1 MGKATE
7 TFQIPPEAAE
17 AYESAFVPRLFGEWA
32 HLLVGSVDIE
42 TGARV
47 LDVAC
52 GTGIVARLAAGRV
65 GEEGRVV
72 GLDLNQAMLDVAD
85 RFGSG
90 IEWRQGDAASLP
102 FADDSFDIVFCQ
114 AALMFFPDPLA
125 ALREMA
131 RVVDPKGTVAI
142 QVWDRT
148 ADQPAYRPFIEV
160 AARHA
165 GADAVSILSAYF
177 ALGDLDALR
186 QMLQKADLEVAQV
199 RTETTTMHFAS
210 VEEFVD
216 VEVRTTPLGERLT
229 EEAIGRIVSESRTEG
244 LSPCVTA
251 DGRLDVPIRGHL
263 INAHQR

>member
-1 MGKATE
+1 MANATE

-32 HLLVGSVDIE
+32 RFLVGSVDLD
-42 TGARV
+42 TGTRV

-52 GTGIVARLAAGRV
+52 GTGIVARLAAEIV
-65 GEEGRVV
+65 GEKGRVV
-72 GLDLNQAMLDVAD
+72 GLDLNQAMLDVA
-85 RFGSG
+85 RRLGHS

-102 FADDSFDIVFCQ
+102 FPDGSFDVVFCQ
-114 AALMFFPDPLA
+114 AALMFFPDPTA
-125 ALREMA
+125 AVGEMA

-148 ADQPAYRPFIEV
+148 ADQPAYRPFIDV
-160 AARHA
+160 ATRHA
-165 GADAVSILSAYF
+165 GPEAVSILSAYF
-177 ALGDLDALR
+177 ALGDLDTLR
-186 QMLQKADLEVAQV
+186 ETFQEAGLEVAQV

-216 VEVRTTPLGERLT
+216 VEVRSTPLGERLS

-244 LSPCVTA
+244 LSPFVTE

-263 INAHQR
+263 IKAHHR

>member
-1 MGKATE
+1 MGNATE
-7 TFQIPPEAAE
+7 TFRIPPEAAE

-32 HLLVGSVDIE
+32 QLMVGSAAVE
-42 TGARV
+42 PGNRV

-52 GTGIVARLAAGRV
+52 GTGIVARLAAESV
-65 GEEGRVV
+65 GQEGRVV
-72 GLDLNQAMLDVAD
+72 GLDLNQAMLDVA
-85 RFGSG
+85 RRLGSG
-90 IEWRQGDAASLP
+90 IEWRQGDAANLP
-102 FADDSFDIVFCQ
+102 FSDDAFDIVFCQ
-114 AALMFFPDPLA
+114 AALMFFPDPAA

-131 RVVDPKGTVAI
+131 RVVDPNGTVAI

-165 GADAVSILSAYF
+165 GAEAVSILSAYF
-177 ALGDLDALR
+177 ALGDLDALKEIF
-186 QMLQKADLEVAQV
+186 QKTDLEVAQV

-216 VEVRTTPLGERLT
+216 IEVRSTPLGERLT
-229 EEAIGRIVSESRTEG
+229 EEAIGRIVSESWTEG
-244 LSPCVTA
+244 LSPFVTE

-263 INAHQR
+263 IKAHKR

>member
-1 MGKATE
+1 VGNATE

-32 HLLVGSVDIE
+32 RLLVDSVDFE
-42 TGARV
+42 TGDRV

-52 GTGIVARLAAGRV
+52 GTGIVARLAAESV
-65 GEEGRVV
+65 GQEGRIV
-72 GLDLNQAMLDVAD
+72 GLDLNQAMLDVAR
-85 RFGSG
+85 RFDSS

-102 FADDSFDIVFCQ
+102 FADHSFDIVFCQ
-114 AALMFFPDPLA
+114 AALMFFPDPTA

-131 RVVDPKGTVAI
+131 RVADPRATLAI

-148 ADQPAYRPFIEV
+148 PDQPAYRPFIEV

-165 GADAVSILSAYF
+165 GAEVVSILSAYF
-177 ALGDLDALR
+177 ALGDLEALR
-186 QMLQKADLEVAQV
+186 ETFRKASLDVAEV
-199 RTETTTMHFAS
+199 RTESTTMHFAS

-216 VEVRTTPLGERLT
+216 VEVRSTPLGERLT
-229 EEAIGRIVSESRTEG
+229 EQAIRRIINESRTEG
-244 LSPCVTA
+244 LSPFVTE

-263 INAHQR
+263 IKAHKR

>member
-1 MGKATE
+1 MANATE

-32 HLLVGSVDIE
+32 HLLVGSVDFE

-52 GTGIVARLAAGRV
+52 GTGIVARLAAKIV
-65 GEEGRVV
+65 GEDGRVV
-72 GLDLNQAMLDVAD
+72 GLDLNEAMLDVA
-85 RFGSG
+85 RRLGTG
-90 IEWRQGDAASLP
+90 IEWRQGDAANLP
-102 FADDSFDIVFCQ
+102 FSDDSFDIVFCQ
-114 AALMFFPDPLA
+114 AALMFFPDPIA

-131 RVVDPKGTVAI
+131 RVIDPNGTVAI

-148 ADQPAYRPFIEV
+148 ADQPAYRPFIDV

-165 GADAVSILSAYF
+165 GPEAVSILSAYF

-186 QMLQKADLEVAQV
+186 EILQKAGLEVAQV

-216 VEVRTTPLGERLT
+216 VEVRSTPLGERLS
-229 EEAIGRIVSESRTEG
+229 EEAIARIVSESRAQG
-244 LSPCVTA
+244 LSPFVTE

-263 INAHQR
+263 IKAHKR

>member
-1 MGKATE
+1 VGNATE

-32 HLLVGSVDIE
+32 QLLVGSVDVE
-42 TGARV
+42 TGNRV

-52 GTGIVARLAAGRV
+52 GTGIVARLAAESV
-65 GEEGRVV
+65 GQAGRVV
-72 GLDLNQAMLDVAD
+72 GLDLNQAMLDVA
-85 RFGSG
+85 RRLGSG
-90 IEWRQGDAASLP
+90 IEWRQGDAANLP
-102 FADDSFDIVFCQ
+102 FSDDSFDIVFCQ
-114 AALMFFPDPLA
+114 AALMFFPDPTA

-131 RVVDPKGTVAI
+131 RVVDPNGTVAI

-165 GADAVSILSAYF
+165 GAEAVSILSAYF
-177 ALGDLDALR
+177 ALGDLDALKEMF
-186 QMLQKADLEVAQV
+186 QTTDLEVAHV

-216 VEVRTTPLGERLT
+216 IEVRSTPLGERLT

-244 LSPCVTA
+244 LSPFVTE

-263 INAHQR
+263 IKAHKR